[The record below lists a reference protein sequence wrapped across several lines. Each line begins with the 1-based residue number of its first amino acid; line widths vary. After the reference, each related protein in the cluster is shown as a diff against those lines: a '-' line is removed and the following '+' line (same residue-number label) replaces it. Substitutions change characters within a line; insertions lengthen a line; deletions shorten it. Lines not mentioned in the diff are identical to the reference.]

1 MPSIDE
7 ELAALRRRA
16 YAPDG
21 DIAADP
27 AAMARLVELEE
38 RAAAAPVSDARA
50 AVGPD
55 PTSASAPAPAPAPD
69 AAAEA
74 GPADPSAQG
83 ERPDEL
89 DPDGAAEPAR
99 HPRSRFRMPRPRR
112 SMVVLLTAAALVVG
126 CAVTALVVVQRVQTD
141 PLQVGATQIAR
152 LAPDPDFPVPSSFAR
167 GVTGKVTAY
176 EEFQGFR
183 VVSYPSFETG
193 EGASQCLT
201 VWQPALLSEVGNG
214 TSYDGRYLLF
224 ACGAGVF
231 PASAT
236 LLLGADSPEK
246 RNSDLPAGTALQF
259 VYDAASDE
267 VVVFE
272 G

>member
-38 RAAAAPVSDARA
+38 RAAAASVPDARA
-50 AVGPD
+50 AAV
-55 PTSASAPAPAPAPD
+55 PAPTPAPD
-69 AAAEA
+69 ADAEA

-89 DPDGAAEPAR
+89 EPDAPAEPAR

-112 SMVVLLTAAALVVG
+112 STVVLLTAAALVVG

-259 VYDAASDE
+259 VYDAAADE